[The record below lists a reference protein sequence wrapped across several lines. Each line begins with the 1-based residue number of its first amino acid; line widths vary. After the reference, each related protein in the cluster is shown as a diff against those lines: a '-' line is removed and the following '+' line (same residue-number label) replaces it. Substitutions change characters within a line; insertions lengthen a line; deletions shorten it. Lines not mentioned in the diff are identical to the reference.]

1 MRGLTVRQ
9 REVLEFINGYI
20 EHHRYPPAIRELAEH
35 FSISIRAAYDHL
47 KALRK
52 KGYVRSAEGRSRS
65 LEVLDDG
72 SDERRHRLV
81 RIPLL
86 GRVAAGAPLFAEE
99 NVVRTIAVS
108 DELLGSG
115 PCFALRVRGDSMCDA
130 GILDGDIAIVR
141 RQEDADNGD
150 IVVAMIEEAATLKRF
165 FRERNRIRLQAENA
179 AYPPIFT
186 QNLRILGKLRAVQR
200 TYERGLA
207 R

>member
-20 EHHRYPPAIRELAEH
+20 EQHRYAPAIRDLAEH
-35 FSISIRAAYDHL
+35 FSISIRGAYDHL

-72 SDERRHRLV
+72 TAERRHRVLH
-81 RIPLL
+81 IPLL
-86 GRVAAGAPLFAEE
+86 GRVAAGIPVFAEDNIE
-99 NVVRTIAVS
+99 GTIAVS
-108 DELLGSG
+108 DELLGAG
-115 PCFALRVRGDSMCDA
+115 TFFALRVQGDSMCDA

-165 FRERNRIRLQAENA
+165 YRESNRVRLQADNA

-200 TYERGLA
+200 AY
-207 R
+207 

>member
-1 MRGLTVRQ
+1 MQALTVRQ

-20 EHHRYPPAIRELAEH
+20 EQHRYPPAIRDLAEH
-35 FSISIRAAYDHL
+35 FSISIRGAYDHL

-72 SDERRHRLV
+72 SAERRHRLLH
-81 RIPLL
+81 IPLL
-86 GRVAAGAPLFAEE
+86 GRVAAGAPVFAEE
-99 NVVRTIAVS
+99 SIAGTIGVS
-108 DELLGSG
+108 SELLGAG
-115 PCFALRVRGDSMCDA
+115 THFALRVRGDSMCDA

-141 RQEDADNGD
+141 RQEHADSGD

-165 FRERNRIRLQAENA
+165 FQESNRIRLQAENA

-200 TYERGLA
+200 AY
-207 R
+207 

>member
-9 REVLEFINGYI
+9 REVLDFINGYI

-35 FSISIRAAYDHL
+35 FSISIRGAYDHL

-86 GRVAAGAPLFAEE
+86 GPVAAGAPVFAED
-99 NVVRTIAVS
+99 NVVDTIAVS

-115 PCFALRVRGDSMCDA
+115 TCFALRVRGDSMCDA
-130 GILDGDIAIVR
+130 GILDGDVAIVR
-141 RQEDADNGD
+141 RQEHADNGD
-150 IVVAMIEEAATLKRF
+150 IVVAMIEEEATLKRF
-165 FRERNRIRLQAENA
+165 FLESNRIRLQAENA

-200 TYERGLA
+200 TY
-207 R
+207 

>member
-9 REVLEFINGYI
+9 REVLDFINGYI
-20 EHHRYPPAIRELAEH
+20 ERHRYPPAIRELAEH
-35 FSISIRAAYDHL
+35 FSISIRGAYDHL

-72 SDERRHRLV
+72 SDERRQRLV

-86 GRVAAGAPLFAEE
+86 GPVAAGAPVFAED
-99 NVVRTIAVS
+99 NVEDTIAVS

-115 PCFALRVRGDSMCDA
+115 TCFALRVRGDSMCDA

-141 RQEDADNGD
+141 RQQYADNGD
-150 IVVAMIEEAATLKRF
+150 IVVAMIEEEATLKRF
-165 FRERNRIRLQAENA
+165 FRESNRIRLQVANA
-179 AYPPIFT
+179 AFPPIFT
-186 QNLRILGKLRAVQR
+186 RDLRILGKLRAVQR
-200 TYERGLA
+200 TY
-207 R
+207 

>member
-9 REVLEFINGYI
+9 REVLEFINDFI
-20 EHHRYPPAIRELAEH
+20 EQHRYPPAIRDLAEH
-35 FSISIRAAYDHL
+35 FSISIRGAYDHL

-52 KGYVRSAEGRSRS
+52 KGYVRSSEGRSRS

-72 SDERRHRLV
+72 TAERQHRLL

-86 GRVAAGAPLFAEE
+86 GRVAAGVPVFADE
-99 NVVRTIAVS
+99 NIEGTIAVS

-115 PCFALRVRGDSMCDA
+115 EFFALRVQGDSMHGA
-130 GILDGDIAIVR
+130 GIVDGDIAIVR
-141 RQEDADNGD
+141 RQEHADNGD

-165 FRERNRIRLQAENA
+165 FRESNRVRLQAEHP

-186 QNLRILGKLRAVQR
+186 QNQRILGKLRAVQR
-200 TYERGLA
+200 AY
-207 R
+207 

>member
-20 EHHRYPPAIRELAEH
+20 EQHRYPPSIRELAEH
-35 FSISIRAAYDHL
+35 FSVSIRGAYDHL

-52 KGYVRSAEGRSRS
+52 KGYVRSAERRSRS

-99 NVVRTIAVS
+99 DGAETVEVS

-115 PCFALRVRGDSMCDA
+115 TWFALRVRGDSMCDA
-130 GILDGDIAIVR
+130 GIIDGDLAIVR
-141 RQEDADNGD
+141 RQEHADNGD

-165 FRERNRIRLQAENA
+165 FLESNRIRLQAENA

-200 TYERGLA
+200 TY
-207 R
+207 

>member
-9 REVLEFINGYI
+9 REVLDFINGYI
-20 EHHRYPPAIRELAEH
+20 ERRRYPPAIRELAEH
-35 FSISIRAAYDHL
+35 FSISVRGAYDHL

-52 KGYVRSAEGRSRS
+52 KGYVRSAEGRPRS

-86 GRVAAGAPLFAEE
+86 GPVAAGTPLFAEE
-99 NVVRTIAVS
+99 NVAGTIAVS

-115 PCFALRVRGDSMCDA
+115 TCFALRVRGDSMCDA

-141 RQEDADNGD
+141 RQEHADNGD

-165 FRERNRIRLQAENA
+165 FLERNRVRLQAENA
-179 AYPPIFT
+179 AYPPIFA

-200 TYERGLA
+200 TY
-207 R
+207 

>member
-9 REVLEFINGYI
+9 REVLDFINRYI
-20 EHHRYPPAIRELAEH
+20 EQYRYAPSIRDLAEH
-35 FSISIRAAYDHL
+35 FAISIRGAYDHL

-72 SDERRHRLV
+72 TAERPHRVL

-86 GRVAAGAPLFAEE
+86 GRVAAGIPVFAEDNIE
-99 NVVRTIAVS
+99 GTIAVS
-108 DELLGSG
+108 DELLGAG
-115 PCFALRVRGDSMCDA
+115 TFFALRVRGDSMRDA
-130 GILDGDIAIVR
+130 GILDGDIAVVR

-165 FRERNRIRLQAENA
+165 FRESNRVRLQAENA
-179 AYPPIFT
+179 SYPPIFT

-200 TYERGLA
+200 AY
-207 R
+207 

>member
-9 REVLEFINGYI
+9 REVLEFINGFI
-20 EHHRYPPAIRELAEH
+20 EQHRYPPAIRDLAEH
-35 FSISIRAAYDHL
+35 FSISIRGAYDHL

-72 SDERRHRLV
+72 SAERRHRLL

-86 GRVAAGAPLFAEE
+86 GPVAAGAPVFAEE
-99 NVVRTIAVS
+99 NIAGTIGVS
-108 DELLGSG
+108 SELLGAG
-115 PCFALRVRGDSMCDA
+115 TFFALRVSGDSMCDA

-141 RQEDADNGD
+141 RQEHADNGD

-165 FRERNRIRLQAENA
+165 FLESNRIRLQAENA
-179 AYPPIFT
+179 AFPPIFT

-200 TYERGLA
+200 AY
-207 R
+207 

>member
-9 REVLEFINGYI
+9 REMLEFINGYI
-20 EHHRYPPAIRELAEH
+20 EQHRYPPAIRDLAEH
-35 FSISIRAAYDHL
+35 FSISIGGAYDHL

-72 SDERRHRLV
+72 SAARRHRLLH
-81 RIPLL
+81 IPLL
-86 GRVAAGAPLFAEE
+86 GRVAAGAPVFAEE
-99 NVVRTIAVS
+99 NIARTIGVS
-108 DELLGSG
+108 SELVGTG
-115 PCFALRVRGDSMCDA
+115 TYFALRVRGDSMCDA

-141 RQEDADNGD
+141 RQEHADNGD

-165 FRERNRIRLQAENA
+165 FLESNRIRLQAENA

-200 TYERGLA
+200 SY
-207 R
+207 